1 MSLKERIGEH
11 LLCVAIDLSE
21 AQQELADA
29 EIKVRNLS
37 LKYNQ
42 LIEIQNNLE
51 HERTSDN
58 TNISNLPTFT
68 NSSNSEQSESC
79 EK

>member
-1 MSLKERIGEH
+1 M
-11 LLCVAIDLSE
+11 LCVAIDLSE

-68 NSSNSEQSESC
+68 NSSNSQQSESC

>member
-1 MSLKERIGEH
+1 MSFKERIGEH

-21 AQQELADA
+21 AHQELADA
-29 EIKVRNLS
+29 EIKVKNLS

-42 LIEIQNNLE
+42 LIEMQNLLE

-68 NSSNSEQSESC
+68 NSCDSEQSESC